1 MIHVPTCI
9 PKEYFVDKLRD
20 KGDRVLQLAYEV
32 DKHDGLLTN
41 VRIGVI
47 DGRDAETTPD
57 VLLWPFDGL
66 SGKRLLFVQGRPPRC
81 HRCGDRSHKVV
92 ECTAPRSYASAMTG
106 TEETY
111 DEQEAMETTES
122 TEAQQESEQAVVADV
137 DGDTNKVEIPADTSD
152 RTTDETTAKT
162 ELQ

>member
-162 ELQ
+162 VLQ